1 MKKIVFIGLM
11 MVSGMVRAATISS
24 ENIEVK
30 EGLFVDKTGTVVTG
44 TIEHLFPNKKKFL
57 HIESENGKQT
67 QMTMYYPNG
76 HKRMHDNGRVVSY
89 YHVDGTLAN
98 EVFHSSDMIVLE
110 KTYYPNGK
118 LAQEIPYQNGHIGGT
133 VKLYDMDG
141 KLMEERGYKSVSKST
156 DKEQQVLV
164 VRHGTAKVYL
174 PNKNVMSESY
184 ENGVLTQIGYHDKDG
199 KDLRIVKLKVGALS
213 VDAWRSISADYNKA
227 CQLKKDEKFSGLI
240 LLEDAQGMLQL
251 TCRENQL
258 DGWVR
263 ELTHVQPLLV
273 SHTPYK
279 DGKKHGVRMEYG
291 VQDMQISGL
300 APYKKGVVDGT
311 VYSFVASN
319 LLNKKVPF
327 KNGKPHGLVKTYAI
341 SNNQDSGHVVIMEEP
356 MKDGKLN
363 GVVKI
368 YNKMGDVVAERVFK
382 DGIEKMPEKKKE
394 KEKSESKKKKSAS
407 KTDKKKESKA
417 TKTSSKSDKKSADK
431 KTTDSKGQKS
441 K

>member
-1 MKKIVFIGLM
+1 MKKFVFIGLIM
-11 MVSGMVRAATISS
+11 ASGMAMAATVPS
-24 ENIEVK
+24 ENVEVK
-30 EGLFVDKTGTVVTG
+30 DGLFVDKTGAVVTG
-44 TIEHLFPNKKKFL
+44 TIEHLFQNKKKFL

-76 HKRMHDNGRVVSY
+76 HKRMNDNGRVVSY

-98 EVFHSSDMIVLE
+98 EVFRSSDMIVLE

-118 LAQEIPYQNGHIGGT
+118 LSQEIPYQNGYIGGT

-141 KLMEERGYKSVSKST
+141 KLIEEREYKSVSKSS
-156 DKEQQVLV
+156 DKGQQVLV

-184 ENGVLTQIGYHDKDG
+184 ENGILTQIGYHDKDG
-199 KDLRIVKLKVGALS
+199 KDLRIMKLKVGALP
-213 VDAWRSISADYNKA
+213 VDTWRAISADYNKA

-240 LLEDAQGMLQL
+240 LLEDTQGMLQL
-251 TCRENQL
+251 TCQENQL

-263 ELTHVQPLLV
+263 ELTHTQPLLL

-291 VQDMQISGL
+291 AQDMQISGL
-300 APYKKGVVDGT
+300 VPYKKDIVDGT

-319 LLNKKVPF
+319 LLNKEVPF

-356 MKDGKLN
+356 MKEGKLN
-363 GVVKI
+363 GIVKI
-368 YNKMGDVVAERVFK
+368 YNKMGDVIAERIFK
-382 DGIEKMPEKKKE
+382 DGVEKISDNKKAKT
-394 KEKSESKKKKSAS
+394 SENKQKKSA
-407 KTDKKKESKA
+407 KT
-417 TKTSSKSDKKSADK
+417 SDKKQKTKQGKTNKKSGEKKTANSKDK
-431 KTTDSKGQKS
+431 KSK
-441 K
+441 